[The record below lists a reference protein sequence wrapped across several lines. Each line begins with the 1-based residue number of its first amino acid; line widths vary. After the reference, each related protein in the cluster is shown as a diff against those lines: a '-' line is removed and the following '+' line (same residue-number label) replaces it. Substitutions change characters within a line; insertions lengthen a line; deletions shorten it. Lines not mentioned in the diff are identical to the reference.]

1 VGFGGISVGGIAANR
16 KPFTANLMPGVDH
29 LPHTLNIA
37 EAAFSRGQPAWGAHL
52 ADELE
57 RLVVLHDASTIA
69 GVIVEPLAGSAGV
82 LVPPRGYLERLH
94 AICARHGLLLIFDE
108 VITAFGRLG
117 TATASEYFGLTPDL
131 ITLAKGINNAS
142 VPLGAVAVNR
152 VIYDT
157 VVNAATPDSIELFHG
172 YTYSA
177 HPLAAAATVAA
188 LELYQ
193 REGLFERAKSLS
205 AQFEQAAHALR
216 GAPHVRDIRNLG
228 LVAGIELEPR
238 PGQPGRRGYEL
249 FLRCLER
256 GVLIRY
262 TADILAFSP
271 PLIVEPAQ
279 IEQIFDTVAE
289 SLQSIG

>member
-1 VGFGGISVGGIAANR
+1 
-16 KPFTANLMPGVDH
+16 
-29 LPHTLNIA
+29 
-37 EAAFSRGQPAWGAHL
+37 
-52 ADELE
+52 
-57 RLVVLHDASTIA
+57 
-69 GVIVEPLAGSAGV
+69 
-82 LVPPRGYLERLH
+82 
-94 AICARHGLLLIFDE
+94 
-108 VITAFGRLG
+108 
-117 TATASEYFGLTPDL
+117 
-131 ITLAKGINNAS
+131 
-142 VPLGAVAVNR
+142 VAVNR